1 MVTRFTGVFFFF
13 FSSSRANRA
22 TKRSFRSRT
31 VSLSRTSQP
40 SVTGRLGPISRFDLS
55 DTQRVVSV
63 PTVVSAFS
71 RRPFTRT
78 HQTLLFGVFSQIIY
92 TFFQSLIKVYI
103 PFVYLPTY
111 TLPPI
116 YFHPSTDLPPPTRPP
131 TYYLPTHTPTRQ
143 STSTHLHPPNY
154 LLSTYLPTTIQIPIH
169 LPTSVH
175 PTPAT
180 HPPTYLPTYQQTQPT
195 FLHPHIHLPA
205 YIPPTTYLYKYL
217 PVPTHLHF
225 YLLTYLP
232 TN

>member
-1 MVTRFTGVFFFF
+1 MLPECRFGPNV
-13 FSSSRANRA
+13 
-22 TKRSFRSRT
+22 SFRSQQSFRLL
-31 VSLSRTSQP
+31 VGDPSLGHTKP
-40 SVTGRLGPISRFDLS
+40 SCLGFL
-55 DTQRVVSV
+55 
-63 PTVVSAFS
+63 AK
-71 RRPFTRT
+71 
-78 HQTLLFGVFSQIIY
+78 LF
-92 TFFQSLIKVYI
+92 I
-103 PFVYLPTY
+103 PFSIFDKSLHSFCLPTY
-111 TLPPI
+111 MHPATHLLPPTHRPTST
-116 YFHPSTDLPPPTRPP
+116 HPSTHLLS
-131 TYYLPTHTPTRQ
+131 TYTHTHPTIY
-143 STSTHLHPPNY
+143 LHPPTSTQ

-217 PVPTHLHF
+217 PVPTHRYF